1 MWMLN
6 VLKAGGPLMI
16 VIILLSIAGLSV
28 ILERGYYFYK
38 NEKHDGELLINHLE
52 KFIKN
57 GEKEKAINACDHF
70 KNTSSKVMKTIL
82 IEYQAGNMNCCTY
95 DYLEEKARECAL
107 RELPKLE
114 KNMWMLGIA
123 ANVTPLAG
131 LLGTVTGM
139 IGAFTAMSVHGA
151 GDPTVLAS
159 GISQALITT
168 ASGLTVA
175 IPALIFYNYYQKKIE
190 KAMLDMEKNVV
201 EFINILRKM

>member
-1 MWMLN
+1 MIEHLR
-6 VLKAGGPLMI
+6 AGGPLMI
-16 VIILLSIAGLSV
+16 VIVTLSIIGLTV
-28 ILERGYYFYK
+28 ILERGYYFMK
-38 NEKHDGELLINHLE
+38 HEKDNGEILITHLE

-57 GEKEKAINACDHF
+57 GEKEKAIKVCDTF

-82 IEYQAGNMNCCTY
+82 LEYGAGKMNCCTY

-114 KNMWMLGIA
+114 KNMWLLALA

-139 IGAFTAMSVHGA
+139 IGAFHSMAKNGA
-151 GDPTVLAS
+151 GDATVLAS
-159 GISQALITT
+159 GISEALITT
-168 ASGLTVA
+168 ASGLIVS
-175 IPALIFYNYYQKKIE
+175 IPSLIFYNYYQKKIE
-190 KAMLDMEKNVV
+190 KAVIDMEKNVV

>member
-1 MWMLN
+1 M
-6 VLKAGGPLMI
+6 KQIIISGGPLMI
-16 VIILLSIAGLSV
+16 IIILLSIAGLSV

-38 NEKHDGELLINHLE
+38 NEKHNGELLITHLE
-52 KFIKN
+52 KFIKKD
-57 GEKEKAINACDHF
+57 EQEKAIKTCDYF

-82 IEYQAGNMNCCTY
+82 SEYNRGEMNCCKF

-114 KNMWMLGIA
+114 KNMWLLAIA

-139 IGAFTAMSVHGA
+139 IGAFNSMAKHGA
-151 GDPTVLAS
+151 GDPTLLAA

-168 ASGLTVA
+168 ASGLAVA
-175 IPALIFYNYYQKKIE
+175 IPSLIFYNFYQKKIE
-190 KAMLDMEKNVV
+190 KAMMDMEKNVV

>member
-1 MWMLN
+1 MLEMFK
-6 VLKAGGPLMI
+6 VGGPLMI
-16 VIILLSIAGLSV
+16 IIVLLSIAGLSV
-28 ILERGYYFYK
+28 IIDRSLYFYK
-38 NEKHDGELLINHLE
+38 NEKHNGELLITHLE
-52 KFIKN
+52 KFIKS
-57 GEKEKAINACDHF
+57 GDKEKAIEICNHF
-70 KNTSSKVMKTIL
+70 KNTSSKVMKVIL
-82 IEYQAGNMNCCTY
+82 IEYKSGQMNCCTY

-114 KNMWMLGIA
+114 KNMWLLAIT

-139 IGAFTAMSVHGA
+139 IGAFTAMSKHGA

-168 ASGLTVA
+168 AAGLSVA
-175 IPALIFYNYYQKKIE
+175 IPALIFYNFFQKKIE
-190 KAMLDMEKNVV
+190 KAMIDMEKNVV

>member
-1 MWMLN
+1 MIEMI
-6 VLKAGGPLMI
+6 KAGGPLMG
-16 VIILLSIAGLSV
+16 VIIFLSVAGLTV
-28 ILERGYYFYK
+28 ILERGYYFFK
-38 NEKHDGELLINHLE
+38 NEKDNGELLLNHLE

-57 GEKEKAINACDHF
+57 NEKERAIKACDSF
-70 KNTSSKVMKTIL
+70 KNTSAKVMKTIL
-82 IEYQAGNMNCCTY
+82 IEYNGGKMNCCTY

-107 RELPKLE
+107 REMPKLE
-114 KNMWMLGIA
+114 RHMWILALA

-139 IGAFTAMSVHGA
+139 IGAFTAMSKHGA
-151 GDPTVLAS
+151 GDPTVLAF

-168 ASGLTVA
+168 ASGLIVA
-175 IPALIFYNYYQKKIE
+175 IPALIFYNFYQKKIE

>member
-1 MWMLN
+1 MIDM
-6 VLKAGGPLMI
+6 LKAGGPLMI

-28 ILERGYYFYK
+28 ILDRSIYFYK
-38 NEKHDGELLINHLE
+38 NEKHNGELLINHLE

-57 GEKEKAINACDHF
+57 GEKERAIEVCNHF
-70 KNTSSKVMKTIL
+70 KNTSSTVMKTIL
-82 IEYQAGNMNCCTY
+82 IEYNGGNMNCCTY

-107 RELPKLE
+107 RELPRLE
-114 KNMWMLGIA
+114 KNMWLLAIA

-139 IGAFTAMSVHGA
+139 IGAFTSMSKYGA

-168 ASGLTVA
+168 AAGLTVA
-175 IPALIFYNYYQKKIE
+175 IPALIFYNFFQKKIE
-190 KAMLDMEKNVV
+190 KAMIDMEKNVV

>member
-1 MWMLN
+1 MIDMI
-6 VLKAGGPLMI
+6 KAGGPLMG
-16 VIILLSIAGLSV
+16 VIIFLSVAGLTV
-28 ILERGYYFYK
+28 ILERGYYFFK
-38 NEKHDGELLINHLE
+38 NEKDNGELLITHLE

-57 GEKEKAINACDHF
+57 NEKDRAIKACDSF
-70 KNTSSKVMKTIL
+70 KNTSAKVMKTIL
-82 IEYQAGNMNCCTY
+82 IEYNGGKMNCCTY

-107 RELPKLE
+107 REMPKLE
-114 KNMWMLGIA
+114 RHMWILALA

-139 IGAFTAMSVHGA
+139 IGAFTAMSKHGA
-151 GDPTVLAS
+151 GDPTVLAF

-168 ASGLTVA
+168 ASGLIVA
-175 IPALIFYNYYQKKIE
+175 IPALIFYNFYQKKIE

>member
-1 MWMLN
+1 MEFI
-6 VLKAGGPLMI
+6 KAGGPLMI
-16 VIILLSIAGLSV
+16 VIVFLSIAGLSV
-28 ILERGYYFYK
+28 ILERGYYFFK
-38 NEKHDGELLINHLE
+38 NEKDNGELLISHLE

-57 GEKEKAINACDHF
+57 GEKERAIKTCDYF

-82 IEYQAGNMNCCTY
+82 IEYSGEKMNCCTY

-114 KNMWMLGIA
+114 KNMWILAIA

-139 IGAFTAMSVHGA
+139 IGAFTAMSKHGA
-151 GDPTVLAS
+151 GDPTVLAF

-175 IPALIFYNYYQKKIE
+175 IPALIFYNFYQKKIE
-190 KAMLDMEKNVV
+190 KAMIDMEKNVV

>member
-1 MWMLN
+1 MIEII
-6 VLKAGGPLMI
+6 KSGGPLMI
-16 VIILLSIAGLSV
+16 VIFILSIMGLSV
-28 ILERGYYFYK
+28 ILERGVYFYR
-38 NEKHDGELLINHLE
+38 NEKHNGELLINHLE
-52 KFIKN
+52 NFIKN
-57 GEKEKAINACDHF
+57 GEKQRAIDVCNHF
-70 KNTSSKVMKTIL
+70 KNTSAKVMKTIL
-82 IEYQAGNMNCCTY
+82 IEYKSDNVTCCTY
-95 DYLEEKARECAL
+95 DFLEEKARECAL

-114 KNMWMLGIA
+114 RHMWMLGLA

-139 IGAFTAMSVHGA
+139 ISAFTAMSQHGA
-151 GDPTVLAS
+151 GDPTVLAA

>member
-1 MWMLN
+1 MIEML
-6 VLKAGGPLMI
+6 KSGGPLMI
-16 VIILLSIAGLSV
+16 VIIILSISGLSV
-28 ILERGYYFYK
+28 ILERGYFFLK
-38 NEKHDGELLINHLE
+38 NEKDNGELLITHLE
-52 KFIKN
+52 KFIRN
-57 GEKEKAINACDHF
+57 DEKDRAIQVCDCF
-70 KNTSSKVMKTIL
+70 KNTSAKVMKVIL
-82 IEYQAGNMNCCTY
+82 IEYNGEKVNCCTY

-114 KNMWMLGIA
+114 RHMWILAITA
-123 ANVTPLAG
+123 SVTPLAG

-139 IGAFTAMSVHGA
+139 IGAFTAMAKYGA

-168 ASGLTVA
+168 ASGLMVA